1 MTTEQGLHSRMAKLS
16 IYMVVRF
23 QEAYIF
29 KDAKYFFISPLVSLK
44 SYSLTSFFLDNGMK

>member
-1 MTTEQGLHSRMAKLS
+1 MAKLS
-16 IYMVVRF
+16 MYMVVRF

-44 SYSLTSFFLDNGMK
+44 SYSLTS